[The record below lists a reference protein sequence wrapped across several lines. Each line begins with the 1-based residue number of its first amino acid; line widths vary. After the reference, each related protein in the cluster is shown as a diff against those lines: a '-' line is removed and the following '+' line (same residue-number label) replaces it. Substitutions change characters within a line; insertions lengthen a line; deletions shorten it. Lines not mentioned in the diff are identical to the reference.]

1 MVDTFRTPEINFR
14 SELDELRKDITED
27 IAKKRFPDA
36 IAHAMQNTLQKS
48 EDLTQRIL
56 NRSITGGPAN
66 AFIGKNAINW
76 NIGKLFGNQKG
87 RTADRNAFTGDSF
100 RGGLRRGFIFIQP
113 LQAQILEAAL
123 ESLTINNLEY
133 ASSGKSVDPFILPDS
148 VKQIRLKGKLALR
161 KNNKGNIVGFRKGSL
176 AKLKEAARKK
186 PTGNK
191 PFSIENKLS
200 DEAKYF
206 EVERTQRTRNGLTLY
221 AGIYRRERSRSKRSQ
236 GTVRAILYYRDRLTY
251 RAGPRNKLARFKFDK
266 TITSTFNKF
275 FIRELER
282 CLDKE
287 LREYR

>member
-1 MVDTFRTPEINFR
+1 MVDTFRTPEISFR

-123 ESLTINNLEY
+123 ESLTVSKLEY
-133 ASSGKSVDPFILPDS
+133 ISGKSVEPFILPDS
-148 VKQIRLKGKLALR
+148 IKQIRLKGKLALR
-161 KNNKGNIVGFRKGSL
+161 KNNKGNIVSFRKGSL

-186 PTGNK
+186 PSGNK
-191 PFSIENKLS
+191 PFSRKNKLS

-206 EVERTQRTRNGLTLY
+206 EVERTERTPNGLTLFP
-221 AGIYRRERSRSKRSQ
+221 GIYRRERSRKTGNQ
-236 GTVRAILYYRDRLTY
+236 GSVRAILYYTNRLTY